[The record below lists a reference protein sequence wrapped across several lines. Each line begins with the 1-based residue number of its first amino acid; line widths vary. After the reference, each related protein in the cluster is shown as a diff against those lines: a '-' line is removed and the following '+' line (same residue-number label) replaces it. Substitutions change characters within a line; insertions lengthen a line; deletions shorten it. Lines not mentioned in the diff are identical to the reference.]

1 MWPKLWIS
9 KHAAQMKTK
18 AKFDFS
24 RPRRVSLIMQAKSQD
39 GVNWQEPKVAFV
51 VDSVNADVVDAA
63 LNEEVAAH
71 VDWTL
76 EESSP
81 NERVLKFSGVL
92 PEYRFKKLFADET
105 TNYLTK

>member
-1 MWPKLWIS
+1 
-9 KHAAQMKTK
+9 MKTH
-18 AKFDFS
+18 FDFS
-24 RPRRVSLIMQAKSQD
+24 RPRRVSLIMQAQSKD
-39 GVNWQEPKVAFV
+39 GKHWRKPTVAFV
-51 VDSVNADVVDAA
+51 VDTVDAATVDAA

-76 EESSP
+76 EESRP

-105 TNYLTK
+105 TNFLTK